1 MLQLLE
7 NPIHNWLL
15 ALGII
20 IAIFIIC
27 CILHNKLLKS

>member
-27 CILHNKLLKS
+27 CIVHNKLLKN